1 MLKND
6 EYQIEQ
12 EILRSARE
20 VFLSKGPQLATMQ
33 EIAAKAG
40 IGRTGLH
47 YYYHKKE
54 DLFRAI
60 VGQTMQQVLP
70 DLSQILGREMN
81 LVDKLELV
89 IETYLQLFLR
99 DPLLP
104 RFMIYEFQRDPHS
117 LVSLIRCYGQGI
129 SACFP
134 QLEQQMKSEFKIEQD
149 ALAHLFVTIYGLL
162 ILPFLTKDALEEVF
176 FAGDDTRFA
185 EFIQRQKA
193 IVMQMLRGLAAQAK
207 ETAAGRNGVAENL
220 SAPAWAAYQEKL
232 QEHPPLH

>member
-1 MLKND
+1 MLKEGEN
-6 EYQIEQ
+6 QIEE

-33 EIAAKAG
+33 EIADKAG

-60 VGQTMQQVLP
+60 AGQTMEQMLP
-70 DLSQILGREMN
+70 DLSQILQREMK

-89 IETYLQLFLR
+89 IDTYLKLFLR

-117 LVSLIRCYGQGI
+117 VVSLLRCYGQGI
-129 SACFP
+129 SSCFH
-134 QLEQQMKSEFKIEQD
+134 QIEEQMREEFKIEQD
-149 ALAHLFVTIYGLL
+149 ALAHLFVTIYGLI

-176 FAGDDTRFA
+176 FAGQEETFKQ
-185 EFIQRQKA
+185 FILRQKA
-193 IVMQMLRGLAAQAK
+193 IVMRMLRGLENINTSENENENK
-207 ETAAGRNGVAENL
+207 GVRENERKQKASSSVL
-220 SAPAWAAYQEKL
+220 L
-232 QEHPPLH
+232 N

>member
-1 MLKND
+1 MLKIDGNQD
-6 EYQIEQ
+6 DHQIEQ

-60 VGQTMQQVLP
+60 VGKTMEQMLP
-70 DLSQILGREMN
+70 DLSQILAKEMK

-89 IETYLQLFLR
+89 IDTYLELFIR

-117 LVSLIRCYGQGI
+117 LVSLLRCYGQGI
-129 SACFP
+129 SSCFN
-134 QLEQQMKSEFKIEQD
+134 QIEQQMQEEFKIGQD
-149 ALAHLFVTIYGLL
+149 ALAHLFVTIYGL
-162 ILPFLTKDALEEVF
+162 IVLPFLTKDALGEVF
-176 FAGDDTRFA
+176 FAGDEERFE
-185 EFIQRQKA
+185 EFIKRQKE
-193 IVMQMLRGLAAQAK
+193 IVMRMLRGLAGEK
-207 ETAAGRNGVAENL
+207 
-220 SAPAWAAYQEKL
+220 QEL
-232 QEHPPLH
+232 ARDGSLLN